1 MSQNQTVIVQSA
13 ASKILESGDEIV
25 WDSNAP
31 TGRYILKA
39 NGGVYKCMESDYETG
54 TCLTWLL
61 QQGVTSTE
69 IRQNIFEKEHEWK
82 AKCQYDFIMSGFL
95 TIAIM
100 VGICVF
106 ASIVGD
112 SK

>member
-54 TCLTWLL
+54 
-61 QQGVTSTE
+61 
-69 IRQNIFEKEHEWK
+69 IF
-82 AKCQYDFIMSGFL
+82 D
-95 TIAIM
+95 
-100 VGICVF
+100 
-106 ASIVGD
+106 
-112 SK
+112 